1 MNPVIQSL
9 YPVLAPVVVFL
20 IIYALQKFLTKPDTL
35 ASKLEYFT
43 DAMEKKFDEMR
54 REKDKQIAELEEK
67 LYKQE
72 KESWDKMNGLR
83 GDIIRIQTK
92 LNGVGWGAER
102 KRG

>member
-1 MNPVIQSL
+1 MNTALQSVW
-9 YPVLAPVVVFL
+9 PVLAPVIVFL
-20 IIYALQKFLTKPDTL
+20 IIYAIQKFLAKPDTL
-35 ASKLEYFT
+35 AAKLEYLT
-43 DAMEKKFDEMR
+43 DAMEKKMEEMR

-92 LNGVGWGAER
+92 LNGDGWR
-102 KRG
+102 RQH

>member
-1 MNPVIQSL
+1 MNTVAQSV

-20 IIYALQKFLTKPDTL
+20 IIYAIQKWLSKPDEVAGDL
-35 ASKLEYFT
+35 KSLKE
-43 DAMEKKFDEMR
+43 EMQVKI
-54 REKDKQIAELEEK
+54 EELEDK

-92 LNGVGWGAER
+92 LNGVGWGAR
-102 KRG
+102 KDSH